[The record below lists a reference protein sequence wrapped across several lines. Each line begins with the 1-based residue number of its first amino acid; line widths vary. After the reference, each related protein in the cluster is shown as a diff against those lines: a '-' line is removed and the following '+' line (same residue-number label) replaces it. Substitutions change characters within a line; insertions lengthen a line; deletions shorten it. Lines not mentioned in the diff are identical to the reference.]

1 MLAQGKISWVRRAQ
15 PAVQSAM
22 DPMEYLEQAKANAQA
37 MQAAAVMQENTA
49 SIAASLR
56 ARMEQ
61 IDAMAAGPVTSVGSS
76 LSAEDRHRF
85 GLDTTQK
92 ASMGGIRPEHVPV
105 FFATYDGI
113 SAPIAPTVSRCLEPQ
128 SHGRGNCG
136 AYQEDGSCRGVRERQ
151 EAPCIIFYVIGSKG
165 VALGEHV

>member
-1 MLAQGKISWVRRAQ
+1 
-15 PAVQSAM
+15 
-22 DPMEYLEQAKANAQA
+22 MEYLEQAKANAQA

-92 ASMGGIRPEHVPV
+92 ASMGGIRDQSTSLSSSQRMMASQRP
-105 FFATYDGI
+105 
-113 SAPIAPTVSRCLEPQ
+113 SLPQ
-128 SHGRGNCG
+128 SQG
-136 AYQEDGSCRGVRERQ
+136 ASNHKVMDAATAELIKKM
-151 EAPCIIFYVIGSKG
+151 EAV
-165 VALGEHV
+165 GEYENAKKLRASFSM